1 MNKKLLLAAVP
12 LCLSVSLV
20 CAGCQSKQ
28 QAEELAIQKK
38 NAALPRAQF
47 FAQFNQALQ
56 QHTNGAGMGGRPTGK
71 PNMAAMRPAG
81 QGPSGPSPDH

>member
-1 MNKKLLLAAVP
+1 MNKKLLLAALA
-12 LCLSVSLV
+12 LCLSASLV

-28 QAEELAIQKK
+28 QADALAIQKK

-56 QHTNGAGMGGRPTGK
+56 QHTHGAGMGGQPTGK
-71 PNMAAMRPAG
+71 PNMAAIRTAG
-81 QGPSGPSPDH
+81 QR